1 MIHHVENLLG
11 TSHFAYASAK
21 FSSIEIPW
29 FYLPFTAN
37 PSDLTQLSE
46 YAGSFSHLV
55 YKNDEAASPLAEA
68 AIHVLLAACDRTGQE
83 LQEVIRIRLGLSTRT
98 PQQIQHSPHK
108 DQQYPHRAGIWYPI
122 TSSGD
127 TVIFEET
134 EPSRR
139 YTEWYRQ
146 APTANT
152 WIDFDGSHMHSSTT
166 PDQHEQ
172 RIVLNFNYT
181 VKGMPRAPR

>member
-1 MIHHVENLLG
+1 MIHSVDDLL
-11 TSHFAYASAK
+11 TEQLCAYMTAK
-21 FSSIEIPW
+21 FSSLEIPW

-37 PSDLTQLSE
+37 PRDLDSLPS

-55 YKNDEAASPLAEA
+55 YKNDESPSPLAEA
-68 AIHVLLAACDRTGQE
+68 AIMILIAACDRTGQE

-98 PQQIQHSPHK
+98 PCQIQHTPHK

-139 YTEWYRQ
+139 YTEWYRKT
-146 APTANT
+146 PRANS
-152 WIDFDGSHMHSSTT
+152 WIDFPGEHMHSSTT
-166 PDQHEQ
+166 PDQHET
-172 RIVLNFNYT
+172 RIVLNYNYT
-181 VKGMPRAPR
+181 VRGMSPAPR